1 MKDRAVLAI
10 EEPEIYLHPQAQRQ
24 LYKSFRALAYPV
36 DGSSGTQIFYT
47 THNPSF
53 VDAQCAYEIEM
64 LSKDK
69 NRGTFNLE
77 KNSTYLNQEIA
88 EKEKF
93 HIYTQ
98 FSIERNEL
106 FFANKILLV
115 EGHSDK
121 ILWTTLAESKWG
133 INLDKDG
140 TSIVECGGKGGVLY
154 FVGVCKL
161 LGIQNYFA
169 IWDEDEELEE

>member
-69 NRGTFNLE
+69 NRGTFNLKKIVPILIKKLRKK
-77 KNSTYLNQEIA
+77 KNS
-88 EKEKF
+88 
-93 HIYTQ
+93 IYTHNLA
-98 FSIERNEL
+98 SSVTSCS
-106 FFANKILLV
+106 LLTKFCWWRV
-115 EGHSDK
+115 
-121 ILWTTLAESKWG
+121 IRTRF
-133 INLDKDG
+133 
-140 TSIVECGGKGGVLY
+140 CG
-154 FVGVCKL
+154 
-161 LGIQNYFA
+161 QP
-169 IWDEDEELEE
+169 